1 MSILEVQG
9 LCKSFAGSPVL
20 QNVDLTVKEGERIA
34 IIGGSGCG
42 KSVFLCCLNRLEV
55 PDAGRVLINGR
66 EITAPNADVDRIRRD
81 MGMVFQKF
89 HLFSHCNVMDN
100 LCLAP
105 TELLGMKRAEAEE
118 KAMDLL
124 RTVGLAAKAQAYPAH
139 LSGGQQQRIAICRC
153 LMMNPKLL
161 LLDEPTSALDPTMVG
176 EVLSVI
182 RMLAKQKLTMLI
194 VTHEMNFA
202 REVADRVLFFAD
214 QGIYEQGTP
223 EELFGNPQR
232 EKTIAFLHKHTFFDY
247 EISSK
252 AEFDLMNMQGGII
265 TFTEKYGI
273 DSHRA
278 YRLQLCCEELIYSYF
293 AHSYPQQDE
302 VDIKIAITYA
312 QTNDN
317 IEIELIGG
325 GLAYDILAESANDES
340 MTNLGADIIRNTAKL
355 SSYAYQQRENIV
367 KITL

>member
-1 MSILEVQG
+1 M
-9 LCKSFAGSPVL
+9 
-20 QNVDLTVKEGERIA
+20 
-34 IIGGSGCG
+34 
-42 KSVFLCCLNRLEV
+42 
-55 PDAGRVLINGR
+55 
-66 EITAPNADVDRIRRD
+66 
-81 MGMVFQKF
+81 
-89 HLFSHCNVMDN
+89 HLFLTIIALV
-100 LCLAP
+100 LVLV
-105 TELLGMKRAEAEE
+105 
-118 KAMDLL
+118 AM
-124 RTVGLAAKAQAYPAH
+124 TVTQILWQ
-139 LSGGQQQRIAICRC
+139 L
-153 LMMNPKLL
+153 
-161 LLDEPTSALDPTMVG
+161 
-176 EVLSVI
+176 I

-202 REVADRVLFFAD
+202 REVADRVL
-214 QGIYEQGTP
+214 
-223 EELFGNPQR
+223 
-232 EKTIAFLHKHTFFDY
+232 
-247 EISSK
+247 
-252 AEFDLMNMQGGII
+252 
-265 TFTEKYGI
+265 YGI

-293 AHSYPQQDE
+293 DHSYPQQDE